1 LAYLHKNKQHN
12 LLRKKYTFFHDI
24 SAHQGIPMTAKQRL
38 AELIQSDLRTLTFSL
53 IGDTPRIA
61 ESTVFTVWLLGLNL
75 TPKQVVELQPQVHT
89 SSPTLTTVYK
99 ISSRFKETVKLLKQE
114 AHDLYTNANLL

>member
-1 LAYLHKNKQHN
+1 MHKSKQH
-12 LLRKKYTFFHDI
+12 TFLHDI
-24 SAHQGIPMTAKQRL
+24 SAHQGIPMTAKQHL

-75 TPKQVVELQPQVHT
+75 TPKQVVELQPAVHN

-99 ISSRFKETVKLLKQE
+99 ISSRFKDTVKLLKIE
-114 AHDLYTNANLL
+114 SHELYAKANLL

>member
-1 LAYLHKNKQHN
+1 MTYLHKSKQHTI
-12 LLRKKYTFFHDI
+12 LHDI
-24 SAHQGIPMTAKQRL
+24 SEHQGIPMTTKQRL

-61 ESTVFTVWLLGLNL
+61 ESTVITVWLLGLNL

-99 ISSRFKETVKLLKQE
+99 ISSRFKDTVKLLKQE

>member
-1 LAYLHKNKQHN
+1 MAYLHKSKQH
-12 LLRKKYTFFHDI
+12 TFLHDI

-75 TPKQVVELQPQVHT
+75 TPKQVVELQPQVHN

-99 ISSRFKETVKLLKQE
+99 ISSRFKDTVKLLKIE
-114 AHDLYTNANLL
+114 SHELYAKANLL

>member
-1 LAYLHKNKQHN
+1 MYLHKNKQ
-12 LLRKKYTFFHDI
+12 YTFFHDI
-24 SAHQGIPMTAKQRL
+24 SAHQGIPMTTKQRL

-75 TPKQVVELQPQVHT
+75 TPKQVVELQPQVHD
-89 SSPTLTTVYK
+89 SAPTLTTVYK
-99 ISSRFKETVKLLKQE
+99 ISSRFKDTVKLIKEE
-114 AHDLYTNANLL
+114 AHELYTKANLL

>member
-1 LAYLHKNKQHN
+1 MDKSKQH
-12 LLRKKYTFFHDI
+12 TFLHDI

-75 TPKQVVELQPQVHT
+75 TPKQVVELQPQVHN

-99 ISSRFKETVKLLKQE
+99 ISSRFKDTVKLLKLE
-114 AHDLYTNANLL
+114 AHELYTKANLL